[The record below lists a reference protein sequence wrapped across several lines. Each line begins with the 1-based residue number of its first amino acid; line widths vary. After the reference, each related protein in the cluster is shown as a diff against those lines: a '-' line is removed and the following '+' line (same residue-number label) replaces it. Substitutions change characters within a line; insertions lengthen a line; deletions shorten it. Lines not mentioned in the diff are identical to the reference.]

1 MSTHDP
7 SPASPASQPSPTEQ
21 TPEIPATPEIPVV
34 PAHVTKEIFASAL
47 RATLTMLV
55 VLTVVGVGV
64 GALVAGMPGVWAA
77 LLGVG
82 VTLIFSGT
90 TIASML
96 YTADKGPNTT
106 MAVLLGGWIA
116 KMAVLVVILAV
127 LGQLDFYHHLVFA
140 VIVLVGVIGSAA
152 LDMRSVIR
160 GREPY
165 INPSATGPDA
175 QA

>member
-7 SPASPASQPSPTEQ
+7 VQDAPQ
-21 TPEIPATPEIPVV
+21 TAQIPVV

-47 RATLTMLV
+47 RSTLIMLV
-55 VLTVVGVGV
+55 VLTVVGIGV
-64 GALVAGMPGVWAA
+64 GALVAGVAGVWAA

-90 TIASML
+90 TIVSML
-96 YTADKGPNTT
+96 YTADKGPNAT

-116 KMAVLVVILAV
+116 KMAVLIILLAV
-127 LGQLDFYHHLVFA
+127 LGQLDFYHRMVFA
-140 VIVLVGVIGSAA
+140 IIVLVGVIGSAA

-165 INPSATGPDA
+165 ITPENGVQDA
-175 QA
+175 AR

>member
-1 MSTHDP
+1 MSAHD
-7 SPASPASQPSPTEQ
+7 SPAPDAPQ
-21 TPEIPATPEIPVV
+21 TAQIPVV
-34 PAHVTKEIFASAL
+34 PPHVTKEIFASAL
-47 RATLTMLV
+47 RATLIMLV
-55 VLTVVGVGV
+55 VLTVVGIGV
-64 GALVAGMPGVWAA
+64 GALVAGSAGVWGA
-77 LLGVG
+77 LLGVA

-116 KMAVLVVILAV
+116 KMAVLIIVLAV
-127 LGQLDFYHHLVFA
+127 LGQMDFYHRMVFA

-165 INPSATGPDA
+165 ITTGEGAQDA
-175 QA
+175 PR